1 MFISFV
7 VNRTASELDDYFCTM
22 ATFVISRRLSD
33 DFKFEFVSRRGKTIL
48 TSNSYELRYECEEDI
63 ETMKKALSEAVFMKF
78 RTSSGKFYFRL
89 IIAKKEYATSR
100 KYTTQLLMQK
110 GIDEI
115 MRSMEV
121 SEVLDFSS
129 TEFSFPEIEFQD

>member
-1 MFISFV
+1 
-7 VNRTASELDDYFCTM
+7 LYGYFCAM

-48 TSNSYELRYECEEDI
+48 TSDSYELRYECEEDI
-63 ETMKKALSEAVFMKF
+63 EIMKRALHEAIFMKF

-89 IIAKKEYATSR
+89 IIAKKEFATSR

-115 MRSMEV
+115 MRSMEI
-121 SEVLDFSS
+121 SEVLDFFS
-129 TEFSFPEIEFQD
+129 TEFSFPEIEFK

>member
-1 MFISFV
+1 
-7 VNRTASELDDYFCTM
+7 M

-63 ETMKKALSEAVFMKF
+63 ELMKKSLLEAVFMRFK
-78 RTSSGKFYFRL
+78 TSGGKFYFRL
-89 IIAKKEYATSR
+89 IIEKKEFATSR

-129 TEFSFPEIEFQD
+129 TDFAFPEIEFQD

>member
-1 MFISFV
+1 
-7 VNRTASELDDYFCTM
+7 M

-48 TSNSYELRYECEEDI
+48 TSDSYELRYECEEDI
-63 ETMKKALSEAVFMKF
+63 EIMKKALPEAVFMKF

-89 IIAKKEYATSR
+89 IIGKKEYATSR

-115 MRSMEV
+115 MRSMEI

-129 TEFSFPEIEFQD
+129 NEFAFPEIEFQD

>member
-1 MFISFV
+1 
-7 VNRTASELDDYFCTM
+7 VNSIFALM
-22 ATFVISRRLSD
+22 ATFVISRKLSD

-63 ETMKKALSEAVFMKF
+63 DIMKKSLLEAIFMRFK
-78 RTSSGKFYFRL
+78 TSSGKFYFRL

-115 MRSMEV
+115 MRSMEI

-129 TEFSFPEIEFQD
+129 IEFTFPEIEFRD

>member
-1 MFISFV
+1 
-7 VNRTASELDDYFCTM
+7 M

-33 DFKFEFVSRRGKTIL
+33 DFKFEFVSRKGKTIL

-63 ETMKKALSEAVFMKF
+63 ETLKMSLSDAVFMKF
-78 RTSSGKFYFRL
+78 KTSSGKFYFRL
-89 IIAKKEYATSR
+89 LIGKKEFATSR

-115 MRSMEV
+115 MRAAEV
-121 SEVLDFSS
+121 SEVLDFSN
-129 TEFSFPEIEFQD
+129 TDFAFPEIAFQDN